1 MKKSG
6 FLVFLLLSIQSC
18 GVDSD
23 VLEYSKD
30 QINITLIFPE
40 DDSECTE
47 GIIVSDTQSEL
58 VFEWSDANDNSPY
71 IVHLTNLVSS
81 QTELIESNDTEVA
94 IILDRGVAY
103 SWYVTGKINSSSE
116 IWSFY
121 NEGPSLE
128 STIPYPAIAISPVSG
143 ASISQTSTTVN
154 LIWKSEDPD
163 NDIVSYDLFF
173 GEAKDPQLYGTDVTD
188 TRFND
193 IPVEAGKTYYWK
205 IITKDSISNK
215 STSEVFTFSVG

>member
-6 FLVFLLLSIQSC
+6 FLVFLLLTIQSC

-23 VLEYSKD
+23 VLEYAKD

-58 VFEWSDANDNSPY
+58 IFEWSDDNNSPY
-71 IVHLTNLVSS
+71 TVHLTNLLSS
-81 QTELIESNDTEVA
+81 QTELIASDDTDVA
-94 IILDRGVAY
+94 ITLDRGVAY

-116 IWSFY
+116 IWDFY
-121 NEGPSLE
+121 NEGPGIE
-128 STIPYPAIAISPVSG
+128 STIPYPATAISPVSG
-143 ASISQTSTTVN
+143 ASISQTSTSVN

-163 NDIVSYDLFF
+163 NDIVSYDLYF
-173 GEAKDPQLYGTDVTD
+173 GEVKDPELYGIDVTE

-193 IPVEAGKTYYWK
+193 IPVEAGKNYYWK
-205 IITKDSISNK
+205 IITKDSIGNESI
-215 STSEVFTFSVG
+215 SPVFTFSVG